1 MISIFIGIFPLD
13 YLYFVYLVIFIK
25 KRRRTFMEQ
34 HASVISLLVVVTV
47 AFVTPILLHR
57 LKLNY
62 IPVVVAEIIMGLV
75 IGKSGFNV
83 VHEDM
88 WLSTLSTLGFI
99 FLMFLSGLEIDF
111 TAFTG
116 GKKNKTLPNG
126 KKEPNTFLVST
137 IIFIGI
143 FIISLLLSYLFVFAG
158 FIDNAFLMTLIIST
172 ISLGVVVPTLK
183 EAHLMKSNIGQIIL
197 LVAVIADLATMI
209 LLAIFVSIYDPGQG
223 NTWLLLILF
232 AAGVVLYFVGKRFKN
247 RPLLESMSKGTVQIG
262 TRAVFMLI
270 IVLVGLSE
278 TVGAENILGAFLA
291 GVLVSLLSPNQE
303 LIHKLDSFGYGFLI
317 PIFFVMIGVELDV
330 WSLFADKKLLLLIPL
345 LLVGLLLSKIVPVYL
360 LKIWYD
366 SKTVLASGFLLTSTL
381 SLVIAAA
388 TIGERMEV
396 ISSEMSG
403 TLILVAVIT
412 SIFTPIAFKK
422 LFPKEVA
429 AAPKE
434 RIAFL
439 GANQVTLPVS
449 RELESSLYE
458 TILYHTKMDKLDKM
472 ISNSLFEIVEIS
484 DYSLETIESNK
495 IFQTDIIVISTGND
509 QTNADLAII
518 AKELGVT
525 RVIVRIES
533 PDVEQSLRDKEIEVF
548 SSFMSTKTLLRAL
561 IETPSVVNI
570 LTNQETSLYEIRMQN
585 EQFDGITLRRFPF
598 TGDVIFV
605 RIFRGKDSIVP
616 HGDTEL
622 LLNDRLIVTGSK
634 EYVDEL
640 KRELEF

>member
-1 MISIFIGIFPLD
+1 
-13 YLYFVYLVIFIK
+13 
-25 KRRRTFMEQ
+25 MEQ

-57 LKLNY
+57 LRINF

-111 TAFTG
+111 TVFKG
-116 GKKNKTLPNG
+116 SKKPAILPSG
-126 KKEPNTFLVST
+126 KKEPNTFMVSSL
-137 IIFIGI
+137 IFTGI
-143 FIISLLLSYLFVFAG
+143 FIFSLGLSFLFVIAG
-158 FIDNAFLMTLIIST
+158 FIENAFLMTLIIST

-183 EAHLMKSNIGQIIL
+183 EAHLMKTNIGQIIL
-197 LVAVIADLATMI
+197 LVAVVADLVTMI

-247 RPLLESMSKGTVQIG
+247 RPLLESLSKGTVQIG

-303 LIHKLDSFGYGFLI
+303 LVHKLDSFGYGFLI
-317 PIFFVMIGVELDV
+317 PIFFVMIGVELDI

-345 LLVGLLLSKIVPVYL
+345 LLLGLLLSKVVPVYL

-366 SKTVLASGFLLTSTL
+366 TKTVLASGFLLTSTL

-388 TIGERMEV
+388 AIGERMEV
-396 ISSEMSG
+396 IKPEMSG

-422 LFPKEVA
+422 LFPLEVA
-429 AAPKE
+429 ADPKV

-449 RELESSLYE
+449 RELKSGLYE
-458 TILYHTKMDKLDKM
+458 PILYHTKMEKSDKM
-472 ISNSLFEIVEIS
+472 ISNSLFDIVEIV
-484 DYSLETIESNK
+484 DYSLETIEKNK
-495 IFQTDIIVISTGND
+495 IFQNEIIVISTGHE
-509 QTNADLAII
+509 QTNADLAIK
-518 AKELGVT
+518 AKEMGVS
-525 RVIVRIES
+525 RVIARIEG
-533 PDVEQSLRDKEIEVF
+533 PELEQSLREKDIEVF

-561 IETPSVVNI
+561 IETPSVINI
-570 LTNQETSLYEIRMQN
+570 LTNQETSLHEIRMQN
-585 EQFDGITLRRFPF
+585 EQFDGMTLRRFPF